1 MRCFDLS
8 SSVRA
13 TGNFEMIDYAEII
26 YLVLCKL
33 TTPPSATSLPTH
45 LILYLPCNTH
55 THEHNATLGP
65 SLSIKD
71 PNTDNQRFLWMS
83 GIMCPEHCLGR

>member
-1 MRCFDLS
+1 MNAIPVFTFEGAKSMRCFDLS

-33 TTPPSATSLPTH
+33 TTPLPPPSPPT
-45 LILYLPCNTH
+45 LLSIFPATH
-55 THEHNATLGP
+55 TPMNTMQHWALV
-65 SLSIKD
+65 SL
-71 PNTDNQRFLWMS
+71 
-83 GIMCPEHCLGR
+83 